1 MRTCLVLDAEMQ
13 CSIPL
18 MESLWK
24 QGFHITAG
32 SYKRINM
39 GFFSRYPARRVL
51 YPSPETSPRA
61 FAERILDLAKEHAY
75 SLILPVDDFSSGIL
89 SVDRDRFAPYTR
101 IPIVPFDTFMKAR
114 DKGQTM
120 RIAMQ
125 EGIPCPPTFF
135 PDSQKI
141 EEIAKEARFPV
152 LVKANVS
159 SGARGISLV
168 EKKDDLEATYQRV
181 RAVYGECHI
190 QEFIPKGGSQY
201 VADFFLDMQQ
211 ELKAAIVYSKL
222 RFYPVNGG
230 SSVLNRT
237 VHEPE
242 ILRQGY
248 KLLRAMNWYGFADLD
263 FIIDPRDGMPK
274 VMEVNPR
281 LPTTLR
287 ISLAAGMD
295 FPRMLVNLAMG
306 ENIPT
311 STGYRLDVYL
321 RHFPM
326 DVLWFLKSPERF
338 RTSPR
343 FFNFFGPN
351 MHDQIM
357 CLSDPGPMV
366 GFFLENLISLLD
378 RDSRKARYSRGW

>member
-18 MESLWK
+18 MESLWN

-39 GFFSRYPARRVL
+39 GFFSRYPARRVV

-61 FAERILDLAKEHAY
+61 FVERILDLAKEHAY

-89 SVDRDRFAPYTR
+89 SAHRDRFAPYTR
-101 IPIVPFDTFMKAR
+101 IPIVPFDTFTKAR

-125 EGIPCPPTFF
+125 EGVPCPQTFF

-141 EEIAKEARFPV
+141 DEIAKEARFPV

-168 EKKDDLEATYQRV
+168 EKKDDLEPTYQRV
-181 RAVYGECHI
+181 RAAYGECHI
-190 QEFIPKGGSQY
+190 QEFIPKGGRQY
-201 VADFFLDMQQ
+201 VADFFLDMKQ
-211 ELKAAIVYSKL
+211 EQKAAIVYSKL
-222 RFYPVNGG
+222 RFFPVNGG

-242 ILRQGY
+242 ILKYGY

-263 FIIDPRDGMPK
+263 FIVDPRDGMPK

-306 ENIPT
+306 EEIPT

-321 RHFPM
+321 RHLPM

-338 RTSPR
+338 RASPG

-351 MHDQIM
+351 LYDQIM
-357 CLSDPGPMV
+357 CLNDPGPMV
-366 GFFLENLISLLD
+366 GFCLDNLVSLLD

>member
-18 MESLWK
+18 MESLWR

-39 GFFSRYPARRVL
+39 GFFSRYPARRIV

-61 FAERILDLAKEHAY
+61 FVERILDLAKARAY
-75 SLILPVDDFSSGIL
+75 SLILPVDDFSSGLL
-89 SVDRDRFAPYTR
+89 SAHHDRFAPYAC

-114 DKGQTM
+114 DKAQTM

-125 EGIPCPPTFF
+125 EGVPCPHTFF

-141 EEIAKEARFPV
+141 GEIAQEAIFPV

-168 EKKDDLEATYQRV
+168 ERKEDLEATYFRV
-181 RAVYGECHI
+181 RADFGECHV
-190 QEFIPKGGSQY
+190 QELIPKGGRQY
-201 VADFFLDMQQ
+201 VADFFLDRKQ
-211 ELKAAIVYSKL
+211 ELKAGIVYSKL
-222 RFYPVNGG
+222 RFFPVNGG

-242 ILRQGY
+242 IIRHGY
-248 KLLRAMNWYGFADLD
+248 QLLRAMDWYGFADLD
-263 FIIDPRDGMPK
+263 FIIDPRDGRPK

-306 ENIPT
+306 EDIPA
-311 STGYRLDVYL
+311 SPGYRMDVYL
-321 RHFPM
+321 RHLPM
-326 DVLWFLKSPERF
+326 DILWFLKSPERF
-338 RTSPR
+338 TARPS
-343 FFNFFGPN
+343 FFKFWAPN
-351 MHDQIM
+351 LHDQIIR
-357 CLSDPGPMV
+357 LSDPGPTV
-366 GFFLENLISLLD
+366 GFCLDNLLSLLD
-378 RDSRKARYSRGW
+378 RASRKARYSRGW

>member
-1 MRTCLVLDAEMQ
+1 VLDAEMQ

-39 GFFSRYPARRVL
+39 GFFSRYPARRVV
-51 YPSPETSPRA
+51 YPSPENSPRA
-61 FAERILDLAKEHAY
+61 FVERILDLAKEHAY

-89 SVDRDRFAPYTR
+89 SAYRDCFAPYTQ
-101 IPIVPFDTFMKAR
+101 IPIVPFDTFTKAR

-125 EGIPCPPTFF
+125 EGVPCPQTFF

-141 EEIAKEARFPV
+141 EEIVREAHFPV

-168 EKKDDLEATYQRV
+168 EKKDDLEATYLRV
-181 RAVYGECHI
+181 RAGYGECHI
-190 QEFIPKGGSQY
+190 QEFIPKGGRQY
-201 VADFFLDMQQ
+201 VADFFLDMKQ
-211 ELKAAIVYSKL
+211 EQKAAIVYSKL
-222 RFYPVNGG
+222 RFFPVNGG

-242 ILRQGY
+242 ILKYGY
-248 KLLRAMNWYGFADLD
+248 RLLRAMNWYGFADLD
-263 FIIDPRDGMPK
+263 FIIDPRDGLPK

-306 ENIPT
+306 EEIST

-321 RHFPM
+321 RHLPM

-338 RTSPR
+338 RARPS
-343 FFNFFGPN
+343 FFKIWEPALY
-351 MHDQIM
+351 DQIL
-357 CLSDPGPMV
+357 CLHDPGPTV
-366 GFFLENLISLLD
+366 GFVLDNLVSLLD
-378 RDSRKARYSRGW
+378 RSSRKARFSRGW